1 MAGRLYKPRVLFNSV
16 EFLIFFA
23 VVFTA
28 YWLAPWR
35 ELRIWL
41 LLAASYYFYMSWN
54 AKLAAVVACSS
65 LVDFFVAQAIEDS
78 APARRRK
85 GLLVASIVMN
95 LGLLFYF
102 KYANFF
108 LESLHELLAGMG
120 IRQPMPVLDVVL
132 PIGISFYTFE
142 AISYTVDVYWKR
154 ARAERNPIHFLLF
167 ITFFPRM
174 VAGPIIRAKNF
185 LPQLIR
191 EKRFR
196 WARIDLGLQFVFMG
210 LVKKMLI
217 ADRMACLA
225 DPVFQHPV
233 RYSTAGVWV
242 ALLAYSLQIYCDFS
256 GYSDIAIGAAHM
268 LGFKLPENF
277 NMPYLSRNIA
287 EFWRRWHIS
296 LSTWLR
302 DYVFISMGGS
312 RGTAMRTVFTLMMTF
327 ALCGLWH
334 GAKWTFVVWGMMQGV
349 MIVSQRA
356 FNGFCKVRPG
366 LDAWMKTGIG
376 TGLRITITLLAVMA
390 GWVVF
395 RSQDFATSYEVYLR
409 LFTPQHGG
417 MVRSPVGPGSLI
429 VALAVVVICHLIVT
443 MGAWKRIAYRI
454 PAPVWGLAYAALAF
468 LICEMGPGN
477 QQTFIYFQ
485 F

>member
-1 MAGRLYKPRVLFNSV
+1 MAGRLYRPRVLFNSV
-16 EFLIFFA
+16 EFLIFFVA
-23 VVFTA
+23 VFTA
-28 YWLAPWR
+28 CWLAPWR

-78 APARRRK
+78 ASARRRK

-95 LGLLFYF
+95 MGLLFYF

-120 IRQPMPVLDVVL
+120 IRGPMPVLDVVL

-142 AISYTVDVYWKR
+142 AISYTVDVYWR
-154 ARAERNPIHFLLF
+154 RTQAERNPIHFLLF

-185 LPQLIR
+185 LPQLTR
-191 EKRFR
+191 RKRFR
-196 WARIDLGLQFVFMG
+196 WARFDLGLQYVLMG
-210 LVKKMLI
+210 LFKKMAI

-225 DPVFQHPV
+225 DPVFHAPAK
-233 RYSTAGVWV
+233 YSTPGIWV
-242 ALLAYSLQIYCDFS
+242 ALLAYSLQVYCDFS
-256 GYSDIAIGAAHM
+256 GYSDIAIGTAHM

-277 NMPYLSRNIA
+277 NMPYLAKNIA

-312 RGTAMRTVFTLMMTF
+312 RGTARRTVFTLMMTF

-334 GAKWTFVVWGMMQGV
+334 GAKWIFVVWGLMQGV
-349 MIVSQRA
+349 MMVSQRA
-356 FNGFCKVRPG
+356 FSGFCKLRPG
-366 LDAWMKTGIG
+366 LEAWMKNGFG
-376 TGLRITITLLAVMA
+376 TALRMVVTFFAVML

-395 RSQDFATSYEVYLR
+395 RSPDFGTAREFYHR
-409 LFTPQHGG
+409 MFTPQPGI
-417 MVRSPVGPGSLI
+417 MVRFPVGPSSLI
-429 VALAVVVICHLIVT
+429 IASAIVIVSHV
-443 MGAWKRIAYRI
+443 MAESGAWKKIAVRLT
-454 PAPVWGLAYAALAF
+454 PPVWGLVHAALAL
-468 LICEMGPGN
+468 LICELGRGG

>member
-1 MAGRLYKPRVLFNSV
+1 VLFNSV

-28 YWLAPWR
+28 FWLARGR

-65 LVDFFVAQAIEDS
+65 LVDFLVAQALEDS
-78 APARRRK
+78 ATERK
-85 GLLVASIVMN
+85 RKVLLLASIVMN

-108 LESLHELLAGMG
+108 LESLHELLAGLG
-120 IRQPMPVLDVVL
+120 IHQRIPLLDVVL

-142 AISYTVDVYWKR
+142 AISYTVDVYWR
-154 ARAERNPIHFLLF
+154 RVQAERNPIHFLLF

-185 LPQLIR
+185 LPQLMR
-191 EKRFR
+191 ARKFR
-196 WARIDLGLQFVFMG
+196 WARLELGLQYVLMG
-210 LVKKMLI
+210 LFKKMLI
-217 ADRMACLA
+217 ADRMACLV
-225 DPVFQHPV
+225 DPVFQNPV

-242 ALLAYSLQIYCDFS
+242 AMFAYSLQVYCDFS
-256 GYSDIAIGAAHM
+256 GYSDIAIGTAHM

-277 NMPYLSRNIA
+277 NMPYVSRNIT

-312 RGTAMRTVFTLMMTF
+312 RGTHLRTMFTLMMTF
-327 ALCGLWH
+327 SLCGLWH
-334 GAKWTFVVWGMMQGV
+334 GAKWTFVIWGVMQGV
-349 MIVSQRA
+349 MIVSQRG
-356 FNGFCKVRPG
+356 FTGFCKLRPG
-366 LDAWMKTGIG
+366 LEAWMQTGIG
-376 TGLRITITLLAVMA
+376 VALRIAVTFSAVTL

-395 RSQDFATSYEVYLR
+395 RSQDFATIYEVYLR
-409 LFTPQHGG
+409 MFTLQRGA
-417 MVRSPVGPGSLI
+417 MVRSPVGPGSLTI
-429 VALAVVVICHLIVT
+429 ALVLVAICHLLVAR
-443 MGAWKRIAYRI
+443 GVWKKIACRL
-454 PAPVWGLAYAALAF
+454 PSPVWGLAYAVLAF
-468 LICEMGPGN
+468 LICELGLGN
-477 QQTFIYFQ
+477 RQTFIYFQ